1 MLSIKTQTGARIS
14 NGNRSVL
21 GVLHVVCPEVR
32 KSQTAWLALK
42 EKLCRLTLKERGKE
56 KRKAYHKRDMPFLF
70 CVVKHKKARLSTS
83 LNGAEGTSMC
93 I

>member
-21 GVLHVVCPEVR
+21 GVLHVVCPEFR
-32 KSQTAWLALK
+32 KSQTARLSLK
-42 EKLCRLTLKERGKE
+42 NSLFLKKGAKKTE
-56 KRKAYHKRDMPFLF
+56 KAYHKRDMPFLF

-83 LNGAEGTSMC
+83 LNGEAEGT
-93 I
+93 